1 VKVARAGV
9 VYFAVVFA
17 AGFALGVIRTLLVVP
32 RVGARAAE
40 LGEIPVMLV
49 VSYLAARWVIRRRKV
64 SPAASARLT
73 MGLLALCLLVAA
85 ELALTLPV
93 RGQTLTEYL
102 ASRDPVSG
110 AAYAASL
117 GIFAL
122 LPLLV
127 SRRR

>member
-93 RGQTLTEYL
+93 RGQTLTGYL

>member
-1 VKVARAGV
+1 VKVARAGA

-110 AAYAASL
+110 VAYAASL